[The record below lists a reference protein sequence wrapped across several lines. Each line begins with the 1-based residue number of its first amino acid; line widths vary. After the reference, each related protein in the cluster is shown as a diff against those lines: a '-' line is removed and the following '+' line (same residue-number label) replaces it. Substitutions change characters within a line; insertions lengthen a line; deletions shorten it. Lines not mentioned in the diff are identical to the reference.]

1 MATLTEF
8 IYLQLLDI
16 LTTIAFMMH
25 GVGESN
31 PIVRWAIREGPH
43 PIWALF
49 MLKGGAVLLALF
61 CLYRSREKLLRKVN
75 VSTPSRNVL
84 FAAKQKCPVE
94 AGRLEGRW

>member
-1 MATLTEF
+1 MGILAEF

-16 LTTIAFMMH
+16 LTTIAFMMQ

-75 VSTPSRNVL
+75 VF
-84 FAAKQKCPVE
+84 FACLIVYNLVALILSNP
-94 AGRLEGRW
+94 AIH

>member
-1 MATLTEF
+1 MGILAEF

-31 PIVRWAIREGPH
+31 PIIRWAIREGPH

-49 MLKGGAVLLALF
+49 MLKGGAVLLAFF

-75 VSTPSRNVL
+75 VF
-84 FAAKQKCPVE
+84 FACLIVYNLLALILSHPAIQ
-94 AGRLEGRW
+94 

>member
-1 MATLTEF
+1 MGILAEF

-31 PIVRWAIREGPH
+31 PIIRWAIREGPH

-75 VSTPSRNVL
+75 VF
-84 FAAKQKCPVE
+84 FACLIVYNLVALILSHPVIQ
-94 AGRLEGRW
+94 

>member
-1 MATLTEF
+1 MGILAEF

-16 LTTIAFMMH
+16 LTTIAFMMQ

-43 PIWALF
+43 PIWALV

-75 VSTPSRNVL
+75 VF
-84 FAAKQKCPVE
+84 FACLIVYNLVALILSNPAIQ
-94 AGRLEGRW
+94 

>member
-1 MATLTEF
+1 MGILAEF

-31 PIVRWAIREGPH
+31 PIIRWAIREGPH

-75 VSTPSRNVL
+75 VF
-84 FAAKQKCPVE
+84 FACLIVYNLLALILSHPVIQ
-94 AGRLEGRW
+94 